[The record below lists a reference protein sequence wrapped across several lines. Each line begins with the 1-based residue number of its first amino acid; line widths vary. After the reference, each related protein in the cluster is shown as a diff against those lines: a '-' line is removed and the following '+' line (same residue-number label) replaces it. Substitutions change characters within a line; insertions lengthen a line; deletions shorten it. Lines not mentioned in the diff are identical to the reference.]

1 MGIGPVGD
9 PAGTSHIRL
18 CRYPG
23 KLTLSVIQSS
33 LFSRI
38 EHLLQWSVV
47 YCRVR
52 EAGLISSYN
61 KPKLGREYTGEPP
74 VSDHPKSKDLV
85 VAYGRRSFT
94 RVEPQGAS
102 NKKRFGLIY
111 FMEDNLLHAISKI
124 RHV

>member
-1 MGIGPVGD
+1 M
-9 PAGTSHIRL
+9 
-18 CRYPG
+18 
-23 KLTLSVIQSS
+23 
-33 LFSRI
+33 
-38 EHLLQWSVV
+38 
-47 YCRVR
+47 
-52 EAGLISSYN
+52 ISSYN

-85 VAYGRRSFT
+85 VAYGRWSFT